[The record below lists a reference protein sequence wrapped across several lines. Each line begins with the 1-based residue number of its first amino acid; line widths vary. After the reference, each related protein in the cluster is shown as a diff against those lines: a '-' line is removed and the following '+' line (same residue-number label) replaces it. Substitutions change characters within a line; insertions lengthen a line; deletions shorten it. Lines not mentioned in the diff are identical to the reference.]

1 MKAWRDATPCVLLR
15 PLCENCRNWQNMKKV
30 TLAAWESHYT
40 NASHGTAFTAIGIIP
55 ITAFTAKAVIGII
68 RF

>member
-15 PLCENCRNWQNMKKV
+15 QLCENCRNWQNMKKV

-40 NASHGTAFTAIGIIP
+40 NASHGESSYRNNSILAFS
-55 ITAFTAKAVIGII
+55 
-68 RF
+68 